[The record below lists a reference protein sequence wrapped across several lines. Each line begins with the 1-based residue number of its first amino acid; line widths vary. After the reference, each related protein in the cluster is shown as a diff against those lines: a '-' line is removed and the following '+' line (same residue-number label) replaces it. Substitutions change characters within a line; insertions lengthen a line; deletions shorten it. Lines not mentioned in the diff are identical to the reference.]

1 VIRVTAPT
9 NPIDP
14 AVEVSSLPLCFL
26 RSPAAV
32 DGQTAL
38 RETAFLLPINEYAP
52 AAARRRIGAA
62 EGPASEGEALLD
74 ALRLVASELVS
85 NAVEHSD
92 PAPGGALFLAL
103 VHAPGQVLLA
113 VTDPGSNGG
122 TTPHLRRTDWDA
134 EGGRGLHLVD
144 RCSAYWGVVVAPGAT
159 TVWARLSS

>member
-1 VIRVTAPT
+1 MATPVESIREESP
-9 NPIDP
+9 
-14 AVEVSSLPLCFL
+14 
-26 RSPAAV
+26 RSPHNSHSLNLAA
-32 DGQTAL
+32 AL
-38 RETAFLLPINEYAP
+38 LLEAEATSHEIFLLPVNECAP